1 MRDPQA
7 PLKPGIVELL
17 AGSEVPV
24 IVLVAPAGFGKT
36 SIAEAYGRR
45 FSECVLLRAS
55 PGMTADELL
64 GDIDQPAQCTILD
77 AAERLDD
84 MVWREVLERL
94 VAMRPHDG
102 AIIVCTRREPFG
114 FYFSDV
120 VAPHNLMVLR
130 RRDLEFTLNEIRD
143 LVPKGAEIS
152 EAAIHAIRYLTA
164 GWPLPA
170 LALIR
175 LATRGWLSDSYSVA
189 DPRLSDIFDWLE
201 VNALN
206 TLPAELRDILFRCV
220 ASRDLTTRD
229 FDEIFPEGQTR
240 HDLRL
245 YRNAQRAVIGIA
257 GEIRVQ
263 RLLALLVSLR
273 HAGTLERYARKACD
287 EFLARGEGLRAV
299 RALIGIGDLA
309 GAAETLDSLPF
320 EETHDLSGYA
330 YPGLELEY
338 FAGTVPPYER
348 YPLLWLQLVPGRIHV
363 VPAIR
368 LAREGARIV
377 DANGISNERV
387 RRWLLSTVATLFVEA
402 GDLRSAENYALL
414 LLDDEQ
420 SAADAA
426 VAADLAQIWIAYAH
440 GRYREV
446 LNRWARTRGY
456 LEPYPAWYALHLRV
470 IVNAQ
475 ICLGDLPGTQEVFDT
490 FVSFARLGANQ
501 SFAAE
506 GATVAAT
513 LAWLAMDGAS
523 FSSYR
528 DELA

>member
-7 PLKPGIVELL
+7 PLKPEILELL
-17 AGSEVPV
+17 ARSEVPV
-24 IVLVAPAGFGKT
+24 IALVAPAGFCKT

-45 FSECVLLRAS
+45 FAQCVTLRAS

-64 GDIDQPAQCTILD
+64 GNLEQPAQCTILD

-84 MVWREVLERL
+84 AVWREALERL
-94 VAMRPHDG
+94 LAMRPHDG
-102 AIIVCTRREPFG
+102 AVIVCTRREPSLF
-114 FYFSDV
+114 FLSDV
-120 VAPHNLMVLR
+120 VSPHNLLVLR
-130 RRDLEFTLNEIRD
+130 RADLQLSLNEIRE
-143 LVPKGAEIS
+143 LVPQAAEVS

-164 GWPLPA
+164 GWPLPT

-175 LATRGWLSDSYSVA
+175 LAARGWLCDSYSVI
-189 DPRLSDIFDWLE
+189 DPRLSDLFDWLE

-229 FDEIFPEGQTR
+229 FDEIFPEGHTR

-263 RLLALLVSLR
+263 RLLALLVRTR
-273 HAGTLERYARKACD
+273 HSATLERYARKACS
-287 EFLARGEGLRAV
+287 EFLERGEGLRVV

-338 FAGTVPPYER
+338 FSGTAPPYER

-377 DANGISNERV
+377 HANGVSNERV
-387 RRWLLSTVATLFVEA
+387 RRWLLSTVATLFVAA
-402 GDLRSAENYALL
+402 GDLRSAENYASLL
-414 LLDDEQ
+414 LEDEGA
-420 SAADAA
+420 AADAP
-426 VAADLAQIWIAYAH
+426 VATDLAQICIAYAH

-446 LNRWARTRGY
+446 LNRWARTRAY
-456 LEPYPAWYALHLRV
+456 L
-470 IVNAQ
+470 
-475 ICLGDLPGTQEVFDT
+475 
-490 FVSFARLGANQ
+490 
-501 SFAAE
+501 
-506 GATVAAT
+506 
-513 LAWLAMDGAS
+513 
-523 FSSYR
+523 
-528 DELA
+528 